1 MKGNLALAGLTER
14 ERVDQYL
21 SMYVSAMAED
31 MAFNELY
38 GMGYLNG
45 REYADKILEVR
56 RQDVERVAREYL
68 NPDIRSEIAV
78 GPPESLKLI
87 DKP

>member
-1 MKGNLALAGLTER
+1 
-14 ERVDQYL
+14 
-21 SMYVSAMAED
+21 
-31 MAFNELY
+31 
-38 GMGYLNG
+38 
-45 REYADKILEVR
+45 VR